1 MSPIAARE
9 TRIASMAVGE
19 VRPGYELWRPNRE
32 KPTAITT
39 KAVMV
44 LLLLATAGVCL
55 VITIGAWSLLEGGV
69 GMGFICLIYAALYLL
84 FAVRVAQW
92 SRGVLPVSAAFSI
105 LLLIFA
111 AVAAP
116 TWFSRDKSGFDTAVL
131 PDALLGTLL
140 VLLIPLQV
148 LVITVGMI
156 GFNQDWHVEEERP
169 IGSGEDY
176 GAQPPDD
183 QRSPQPA

>member
-1 MSPIAARE
+1 
-9 TRIASMAVGE
+9 MAVGE

-32 KPTAITT
+32 KATAITT
-39 KAVMV
+39 KAVMT

-55 VITIGAWSLLEGGV
+55 VITIGGWSLIEGGV
-69 GMGFICLIYAALYLL
+69 GMAFICLVYAALYLL
-84 FAVRVAQW
+84 FAVRVFQW
-92 SRGVLPVSAAFSI
+92 SRGVLPVSAALSI

-116 TWFSRDKSGFDTAVL
+116 TWFSRDKAGFDSAAL

-148 LVITVGMI
+148 LVIAVAMI

-169 IGSGEDY
+169 VGGSSYGDGDY
-176 GAQPPDD
+176 GAEPPDD
-183 QRSPQPA
+183 RYPQPA